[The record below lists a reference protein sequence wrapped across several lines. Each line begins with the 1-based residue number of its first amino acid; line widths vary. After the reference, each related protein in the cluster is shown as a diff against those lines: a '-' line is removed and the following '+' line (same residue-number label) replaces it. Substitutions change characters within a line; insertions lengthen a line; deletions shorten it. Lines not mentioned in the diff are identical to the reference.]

1 MKCDNKGR
9 TLQLHFI
16 DGRFDGML
24 TAEVFNWTGHVL
36 MTPRTQLRTAL
47 AREEA
52 GRTGIYILLGERLTA
67 EQEGWIQAY
76 IGKAQIIRRRLAF
89 SLGRPG
95 PEMDWVETA
104 VLVTSAN
111 NNLNAAH
118 VAYLEARLIEGARAT
133 GFRLHNIAN
142 PAQPN
147 LSEADRDNMEMFLDY
162 LLMILPAL
170 RIDMFPSRRCLD
182 NCGSAGSVQED
193 GPQNDGPTVFEL
205 IAPSLGIRATAIQ
218 EENGDFVVQKDSQAR
233 KWVGDSTHS
242 YAREQ
247 VKLVNQGV
255 LRDLGDPE
263 GKTFVFTMNY
273 PFTRTSAAASVVRGT
288 PANGHIEWR
297 VQGGGA
303 LYREWQA
310 NRLDNPPEDE

>member
-76 IGKAQIIRRRLAF
+76 IGKAEIIRRRLAF

-133 GFRLHNIAN
+133 GFRPTKHCLLYTS
-142 PAQPN
+142 PSP
-147 LSEADRDNMEMFLDY
+147 RD
-162 LLMILPAL
+162 
-170 RIDMFPSRRCLD
+170 S
-182 NCGSAGSVQED
+182 
-193 GPQNDGPTVFEL
+193 
-205 IAPSLGIRATAIQ
+205 
-218 EENGDFVVQKDSQAR
+218 
-233 KWVGDSTHS
+233 
-242 YAREQ
+242 
-247 VKLVNQGV
+247 
-255 LRDLGDPE
+255 
-263 GKTFVFTMNY
+263 
-273 PFTRTSAAASVVRGT
+273 
-288 PANGHIEWR
+288 
-297 VQGGGA
+297 
-303 LYREWQA
+303 
-310 NRLDNPPEDE
+310 